1 MKAEIARFGSEPPR
15 PLNATDPHPSF
26 DCETARLAVERAIC
40 ADPQLGALD
49 RQIFQTYAK
58 LMNNSPSH
66 TANALRRAQRDFIA
80 GRNAGYGKPGY
91 DLRVALQ
98 KRLDTLQTAAR

>member
-1 MKAEIARFGSEPPR
+1 
-15 PLNATDPHPSF
+15 
-26 DCETARLAVERAIC
+26 
-40 ADPQLGALD
+40 
-49 RQIFQTYAK
+49 
-58 LMNNSPSH
+58 MNNSPSH
-66 TANALRRAQRDFIA
+66 TADALRRAQRDFIA